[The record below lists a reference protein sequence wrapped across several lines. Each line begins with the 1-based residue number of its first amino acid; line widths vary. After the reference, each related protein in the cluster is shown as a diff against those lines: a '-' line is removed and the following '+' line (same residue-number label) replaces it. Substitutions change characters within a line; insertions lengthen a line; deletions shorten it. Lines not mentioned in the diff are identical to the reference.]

1 LFFGLELWLLEV
13 WITLF
18 FVKIWYQ

>member
-1 LFFGLELWLLEV
+1 LFLGLELWLLEV